1 MGVLLFYLM
10 PIPTRVCSP
19 RFELPLFSDFTAGF
33 EVFLTLSRDEMK
45 YMICYRACKA
55 IIISGGEDLAK
66 RVLHLACHSA
76 GMVLNQPASKAQW
89 QAEVEKM
96 RQAYKAPVDPKDV
109 DAIVDYL
116 VSIRGA
122 S

>member
-1 MGVLLFYLM
+1 
-10 PIPTRVCSP
+10 
-19 RFELPLFSDFTAGF
+19 
-33 EVFLTLSRDEMK
+33 
-45 YMICYRACKA
+45 
-55 IIISGGEDLAK
+55 
-66 RVLHLACHSA
+66 
-76 GMVLNQPASKAQW
+76 MVLNQPASKAQW